1 MTELKVGVIVSVR
14 LLCLFARV
22 SLFPVFLYHLAI
34 LLLQ

>member
-1 MTELKVGVIVSVR
+1 MTELKLDEIVSVR

-22 SLFPVFLYHLAI
+22 SLFPVFLYRLAI